1 MVTPAVRNCSGA
13 IKEGEPFL
21 HYAVLGGVYADSPA
35 RASLMYTIKCFI
47 AYLACPFCKLYG
59 TLKNGTVRFFGY
71 TEPVPT
77 PVGAGQGSSFQMGV
91 QLQGEPARLL
101 TDIEMRAQAAA
112 AAFNRARGFEPPPGN
127 RFKGFSPL
135 LRDLYWVLPS
145 TLFVVPFSH
154 SFFLGIFKNLISS
167 MFAKKSKQQV
177 RYMPCRV
184 SCTYVFCSVA
194 CIAC

>member
-1 MVTPAVRNCSGA
+1 
-13 IKEGEPFL
+13 
-21 HYAVLGGVYADSPA
+21 
-35 RASLMYTIKCFI
+35 MYTIKCFI

-59 TLKNGTVRFFGY
+59 TLKNGIVRFCGFN
-71 TEPVPT
+71 EPVLT
-77 PVGAGQGSSFQMGV
+77 PVGAGQGSSFQMGA
-91 QLQGEPARLL
+91 QDGRLL

-135 LRDLYWVLPS
+135 LCNLYWVLPS

-154 SFFLGIFKNLISS
+154 SFFLGVFKQLISS

-177 RYMPCRV
+177 RA
-184 SCTYVFCSVA
+184 SV
-194 CIAC
+194 